1 MSILSDA
8 AHFSALVSMDKEIQY
23 VDNHPSGP
31 PAAIPLVD
39 FEHNILPL
47 QFVIDPGEEVFQ
59 KELPFSNEMVKHLT
73 LTQSDKLKLLNQ
85 YFDVTYIQDKTE
97 PEIICANKLDKTDKR
112 NGKLTVIE
120 KSRTLPSSFESDDS
134 SSDAPS
140 ASSVGGGLSRA
151 KAFSSKAAKQL
162 LMITKH
168 FGSLGR
174 MSKRIKKN
182 LGTFAK
188 RGTSFRIKKKV
199 LPSEKT
205 DTNDTKANQNSSDL
219 TKDIDCETDSNSVC
233 NIDSNTIIA
242 ALLHTDR
249 RHIYYDEMIR
259 NYLNTARARFLRQN
273 KDKKSNQSSTNSSTH
288 TSNSNSTVD
297 TTSITPCV
305 NTGCK
310 MFGTSQNNYLCSTC
324 FAEQKQQLNDCRTSP
339 QIINSNQNKKEFDLD
354 SHSDHLKVS
363 LNSPKSKLVDEDL
376 VISCANSNFY
386 VPTTI

>member
-1 MSILSDA
+1 
-8 AHFSALVSMDKEIQY
+8 MDREIQF
-23 VDNHPSGP
+23 VDNHPSSL

-47 QFVIDPGEEVFQ
+47 QFVIDPGEEVFR
-59 KELPFSNEMVKHLT
+59 KDLHFTDEMVKRLT
-73 LTQSDKLKLLNQ
+73 LSQSDKLKLLHQ
-85 YFDVTYIQDKTE
+85 YFDITYIKSTKIE
-97 PEIICANKLDKTDKR
+97 AKRSPEKTDKK
-112 NGKLTVIE
+112 NVKMTVIE

-140 ASSVGGGLSRA
+140 ASSVGAVSKA

-188 RGTSFRIKKKV
+188 RGTSFRHKRKTCDKSDPNQIRPNDSSEMKNDNFESE
-199 LPSEKT
+199 PSCVC
-205 DTNDTKANQNSSDL
+205 DVANDA
-219 TKDIDCETDSNSVC
+219 
-233 NIDSNTIIA
+233 IIA

-259 NYLNTARARFLRQN
+259 NYLNTARARFLRQVRE
-273 KDKKSNQSSTNSSTH
+273 KKSSASTNSNV
-288 TSNSNSTVD
+288 SNSSASSKSSSTGD
-297 TTSITPCV
+297 TSSVTPCV

-324 FAEQKQQLNDCRTSP
+324 FAEQKQQFNDCRIPTKA
-339 QIINSNQNKKEFDLD
+339 NSSADSLQKTGENNKSVSD
-354 SHSDHLKVS
+354 SHSDDLKVP

-386 VPTTI
+386 VPTSI